1 MNSRFNSPLFRS
13 PRSRKPR
20 HARTYSWVPLTAAAA
35 VTAGALGAAGV
46 TAGTVPWTEAVAGIT
61 GTAHAVPGTS
71 AGQTGSPVVSSV
83 LAMRSRA
90 AAAGLWRPQTAGSAQ
105 PDSQDVSA
113 ADALTVPAML
123 SAPGRKSSAAAG
135 GSARQAHPQ
144 TAASSAAAH
153 APAGAVLTA
162 GAQAQDAHAGTAQD
176 HAGTAQGEVD
186 QASTA
191 HANFTRA
198 HAAQARQ
205 AHAAQARQAHAAQAR
220 QARARSA
227 RKSAQ
232 AGRKQPLA
240 APYLVYDSVM
250 PAAIPANQ
258 RVATYVNGPYAAS
271 SAAVAGR
278 EPVLWI
284 DTNGSDPAASALDV
298 EPGDATPAGAA
309 QWVQQKL
316 AAQPNSIAIVYTM
329 QSEWQQV
336 KDNIAALPGWM
347 QSRVRYWIADPTGV
361 PHVVPGSSATQ
372 WYWGSTY
379 DITTANPDF
388 QAS

>member
-1 MNSRFNSPLFRS
+1 LNSRFNSPLFRS
-13 PRSRKPR
+13 PQSRKPR
-20 HARTYSWVPLTAAAA
+20 HARAYSWVPLTAAAA

-61 GTAHAVPGTS
+61 GTAHAAPGTS
-71 AGQTGSPVVSSV
+71 AGQSGSPVVSSV
-83 LAMRSRA
+83 IAMRSRA
-90 AAAGLWRPQTAGSAQ
+90 AAAGPWRPQAVGSAQ

-113 ADALTVPAML
+113 ADALTVPAAL
-123 SAPGRKSSAAAG
+123 SAVGHEGSALAG
-135 GSARQAHPQ
+135 GSPRQAHPQ

-153 APAGAVLTA
+153 APAGTVLTV

-176 HAGTAQGEVD
+176 HAGTAQGKVN

-191 HANFTRA
+191 HASFT
-198 HAAQARQ
+198 QL
-205 AHAAQARQAHAAQAR
+205 HAAQAR

-232 AGRKQPLA
+232 AGQRQPPAAQA
-240 APYLVYDSVM
+240 APYLIYDSVM

-258 RVATYVNGPYAAS
+258 RVATYANGPYAAS
-271 SAAVAGR
+271 SAAAAGR

-284 DTNGSDPAASALDV
+284 DTDGSDPAASALDV